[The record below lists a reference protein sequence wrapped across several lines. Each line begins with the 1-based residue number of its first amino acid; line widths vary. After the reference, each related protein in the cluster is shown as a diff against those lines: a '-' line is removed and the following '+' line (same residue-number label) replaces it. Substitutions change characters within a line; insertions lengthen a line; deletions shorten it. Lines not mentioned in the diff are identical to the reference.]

1 MQSLRRKHP
10 TFLPILDYGLNRS
23 KIKDGDVLMY
33 RGRSL
38 ASRII
43 QIVTG
48 STYSHAGLAAWWND
62 RLMVLEAAGQ
72 GVIVTPI
79 SRNIRS
85 YSGSIEWFTIVEDI
99 PKNQRLQIIRFA
111 QRELGKEYAL
121 WRAVLL
127 GIFVL
132 FQRNPESRDRLRREE
147 RLFCSHYVAES
158 YNSIGMDLKKGVSD
172 RFMSPGDIAASPL
185 LKRMGILHRSMLS
198 IQEADLLVPPAR
210 VGQQEPWIQPFV
222 VQNLCAHRAE

>member
-1 MQSLRRKHP
+1 MRPSWGKKSSL
-10 TFLPILDYGLNRS
+10 TPILDYGLNRS
-23 KIKDGDVLMY
+23 EIKDGDVLLY

-48 STYSHAGLAAWWND
+48 STYSHAGLAAWWDD
-62 RLMVLEAAGQ
+62 RLMVLEAVGK
-72 GVIVTPI
+72 GVVVTPI

-85 YSGSIEWFTIVEDI
+85 YSGSIEWFTSVEDI
-99 PKNQRLQIIRFA
+99 PKNQRLQMIRFA

-121 WRAVLL
+121 WRTVLL
-127 GIFVL
+127 GIRVL
-132 FQRNPESRDRLRREE
+132 FQRNLKSRDRLRREE

-185 LKRMGILHRSMLS
+185 LKRMGILHKSRLP
-198 IQEADLLVPPAR
+198 IQEADSLAPSTQ
-210 VGQQEPWIQPFV
+210 VGQREP
-222 VQNLCAHRAE
+222 